1 MKQLNQSCF
10 PADSIYYVRHL
21 MYINSFNDLMN
32 YDNDSRSVIVKRFFK
47 KSFCLATQNVRSEF
61 PDQASAPLP
70 RHWQCRVLTTG
81 LLARSQSII
90 ILPILQLG
98 SLKHREVNN
107 QSEVPCVRAQDL
119 HCVQHCCLGTAQR
132 RGRLDITRV
141 RSLSR

>member
-1 MKQLNQSCF
+1 MTQLNQSCF
-10 PADSIYYVRHL
+10 PADSIYYVRRL
-21 MYINSFNDLMN
+21 MYINSFKFIMILE
-32 YDNDSRSVIVKRFFK
+32 VLLLKRFFK

-81 LLARSQSII
+81 LLARSQSSI

>member
-10 PADSIYYVRHL
+10 PADSIYYLKHL
-21 MYINSFNDLMN
+21 MYINSLKFIMILE
-32 YDNDSRSVIVKRFFK
+32 VLLLKRFFK

-70 RHWQCRVLTTG
+70 LHWQCRVLTTG
-81 LLARSQSII
+81 LLARSQSILVI
-90 ILPILQLG
+90 PILQLG
-98 SLKHREVNN
+98 KLKHREVNN
-107 QSEVPCVRAQDL
+107 QSKVPCVRAQDL
-119 HCVQHCCLGTAQR
+119 HCVQHCCLGTAQS

>member
-1 MKQLNQSCF
+1 MTQLNQSCF

-21 MYINSFNDLMN
+21 MYINSFKFIMILE
-32 YDNDSRSVIVKRFFK
+32 VLLLKRFFK